1 MATITANVFPGSL
14 SMTEYTLTTASSLTN
29 DSSWV
34 VQDSFNYYNA
44 EYDRTGVVV
53 TANITYYIQITADIK
68 SHISHHAANTI
79 QDADGNLTAD
89 DTWSLTAINYASTD
103 SGLDVSFNLPTFTDK
118 LVPLKNYYAKMMN
131 DNSANTGVEWQY
143 DGDATWNSFSEAS
156 GNIMAH
162 VFDLD
167 IKLSGN
173 TDGLLSATCQFY
185 DASGDG
191 FKVRVPENIAFA
203 QVLSLDFS
211 DIYSVETAPADAS
224 AINQTSDTLT
234 YATISA
240 SDLNSQG
247 ATKAIT
253 IKRNAVVDLYAGQH
267 IFTAWGVAFDAQDA
281 SGRAVGNYNA
291 ITKYARDNDWT
302 TAAYGFNTGDRIV
315 AETPKSFSLSVDD
328 MSGNAVELIAATN
341 IYGVIRQSQQVVRVA
356 TAFFFDSSG
365 NSEEISRAVYGSV
378 NGYFVSITTTLS
390 GTIVLFGLKTSDAYD
405 EDKIVLRTVSGGTYT
420 WEFLV

>member
-131 DNSANTGVEWQY
+131 DNTANTGVEWQY
-143 DGDATWNSFSEAS
+143 NDDGNQWNSFSEAS
-156 GNIMAH
+156 GNTMAH

-185 DASGDG
+185 DVSGTG
-191 FKVRVPENIAFA
+191 FNVRVPENIAFA

-211 DIYSVETAPADAS
+211 DIYSVSTAPADAS

-240 SDLNSQG
+240 SALNSQ
-247 ATKAIT
+247 ASAAIT
-253 IKRNAVVDLYAGQH
+253 TKRNAVVDLYAGQH

-341 IYGVIRQSQQVVRVA
+341 IYGVIRQS
-356 TAFFFDSSG
+356 
-365 NSEEISRAVYGSV
+365 
-378 NGYFVSITTTLS
+378 
-390 GTIVLFGLKTSDAYD
+390 
-405 EDKIVLRTVSGGTYT
+405 
-420 WEFLV
+420 

>member
-1 MATITANVFPGSL
+1 MATISANVFPGSL
-14 SMTEYTLTTASSLTN
+14 SMTAYSLTTAQSLTE

-68 SHISHHAANTI
+68 THISHHAANTI
-79 QDADGNLTAD
+79 KDADGNLTAD

-103 SGLDVSFNLPTFTDK
+103 SDLDVSFNLPTFTDK

-131 DNSANTGVEWQY
+131 ENSANTGVEWQY
-143 DGDATWNSFSEAS
+143 NGDATWQSFSEAS
-156 GNIMAH
+156 GNTMAH

-185 DASGDG
+185 DVSGDG
-191 FKVRVPENIAFA
+191 FNVRVPENIAFA

-211 DIYSVETAPADAS
+211 DIYSVSTAPADAS

-240 SDLNSQG
+240 SSLNSQG

-253 IKRNAVVDLYAGQH
+253 TKRNAVVDLYAGQH
-267 IFTAWGVAFDAQDA
+267 IFTSWSVAFDAQDA
-281 SGRAVGNYNA
+281 SGLAVGNYNA

-302 TAAYGFNTGDRIV
+302 TASYGFATGSRIV
-315 AETPKSFSLSVDD
+315 AETPKSFSLSVAD
-328 MSGNAVELIAATN
+328 MSGNDVELIAATN
-341 IYGVIRQSQQVVRVA
+341 IYGVIRQS
-356 TAFFFDSSG
+356 
-365 NSEEISRAVYGSV
+365 
-378 NGYFVSITTTLS
+378 
-390 GTIVLFGLKTSDAYD
+390 
-405 EDKIVLRTVSGGTYT
+405 
-420 WEFLV
+420 